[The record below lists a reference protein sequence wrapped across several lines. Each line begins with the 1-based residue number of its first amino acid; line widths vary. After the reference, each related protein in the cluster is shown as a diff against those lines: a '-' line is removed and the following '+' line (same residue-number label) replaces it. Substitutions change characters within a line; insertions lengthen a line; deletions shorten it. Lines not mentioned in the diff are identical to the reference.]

1 MNSKHKRSRLLSWR
15 YAGIGISSTFLL
27 ALAGCNSIPFAIGT
41 PSPSPVAS
49 ASPSPTNGTPSPSPS
64 SSPTNET
71 PSPSPSP
78 SPTNGTPS
86 PSPSPT
92 SDDSQRELDT
102 NTSPRQESVRLRQ
115 ARARHFTGSLN
126 RLSQRYFIQNERFTG
141 DLDRLLREIGG
152 KPNSENYDF
161 GLTIVDE
168 KRAVQTIVVAKRD
181 GLKSYT
187 GLAYVTDGSQTRSI
201 VCESDRETRER
212 PAAPEIANNE
222 AKCPSGYTQL
232 NSRKSYQSRF

>member
-1 MNSKHKRSRLLSWR
+1 MNSKHKTRLLSWR
-15 YAGIGISSTFLL
+15 YAGLGISSMFLL
-27 ALAGCNSIPFAIGT
+27 ALAGCNSIPFTAST
-41 PSPSPVAS
+41 PAPSPAAS
-49 ASPSPTNGTPSPSPS
+49 ASPSPTDISSPSPATS
-64 SSPTNET
+64 T

-78 SPTNGTPS
+78 SPTSN
-86 PSPSPT
+86 
-92 SDDSQRELDT
+92 DSQRESNT
-102 NTSPRQESVRLRQ
+102 NSSSKQDSTRLRQ

-126 RLSQRYFIQNERFTG
+126 RLSQRYFIRNERFTG
-141 DLDRLLREIGG
+141 DLDQLLREVGG

-161 GLTIVDE
+161 GLAVVDE
-168 KRAVQTIVVAKRD
+168 KKAVQTIVVAKQE

-187 GLAYVTDGSQTRSI
+187 GLTYVTNGSQTRAI

-232 NSRKSYQSRF
+232 NSSRKSHQSRF